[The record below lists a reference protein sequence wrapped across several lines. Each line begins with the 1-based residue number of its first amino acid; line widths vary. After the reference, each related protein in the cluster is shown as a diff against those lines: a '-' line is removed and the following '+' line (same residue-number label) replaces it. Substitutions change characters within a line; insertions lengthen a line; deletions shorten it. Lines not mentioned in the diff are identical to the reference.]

1 MSTID
6 HIRNFA
12 IIAHIDHGK
21 STIADRIIHSC
32 GGLSEREMKAQ
43 VLDSMDIERERGI
56 TIKAQTVKLKYKSKD
71 GKDYILNIID
81 TPGHVDFSY
90 EVSRALIACD
100 GALLLVDGTQGVQA
114 QTFAHSYAAIE
125 AGLDIIP
132 VINKVDSIDVD
143 IENVSKQ
150 IFNLIGAREDEI
162 FKISAKSGLGVD
174 SLINQIP
181 DLISSPVTKADNT
194 NALIFDSYF
203 DPYRGVIA
211 SVRVFGGEIKTNSK
225 LKLINSKFDFDA
237 SEIGYFDLKL
247 SPSDSLSSGEVGY
260 IVTGAKELSQIRV
273 GDTLVSQEDENPI
286 VVSGYKEPQ
295 PTVFSSIYP
304 ADSDDYAKLRDS
316 LDKYVLNDAS
326 FYYEPETS
334 SAFGF
339 GFRCGFLGLLHLEIV
354 IERLEREFNLSLIV
368 TPPSVEFKIVRNNDE
383 EIVIRNPSKI
393 EEYTDIKS
401 IHERICEL
409 DLLFP
414 KEYLGSI
421 MNLLNE
427 KRGVQLDL
435 NYLSTSMVKLKYRM
449 PLLELVTGFYDSLKS
464 ISQGFASL
472 DYQILDF
479 EPGNLVKLD
488 ILVNG
493 TPIDSFSSI
502 LAKENAEFIGRSRVK
517 KLAELIPRQQFDIP
531 IQAAVGSRII
541 ARETIK
547 ALRKDVTAK
556 LYGGDITRKRKLLEK
571 QKEGKKK
578 MRNIGKVAV
587 PKEAFKEFLK
597 Q

>member
-1 MSTID
+1 MLTD
-6 HIRNFA
+6 KNIRNIS
-12 IIAHIDHGK
+12 IIAHVDHGK
-21 STIADRIIHSC
+21 STLADRLIETS
-32 GGLSEREMKAQ
+32 GLINPGDHVDQ
-43 VLDSMDIERERGI
+43 ILDTMDLERERGI
-56 TIKAQTVKLKYKSKD
+56 TIKSQP
-71 GKDYILNIID
+71 IRLNFDDMQINLID

>member
-1 MSTID
+1 MLTNKN
-6 HIRNFA
+6 IRNIS
-12 IIAHIDHGK
+12 IIAHVDHGK
-21 STIADRIIHSC
+21 STLADRLIETS
-32 GGLSEREMKAQ
+32 GLIKPGDHVDQ
-43 VLDSMDIERERGI
+43 ILDTMDLERERGI
-56 TIKAQTVKLKYKSKD
+56 TIKSQPIRLD
-71 GKDYILNIID
+71 FGDLQINLID

-143 IENVSKQ
+143 INNVSKQ

-174 SLINQIP
+174 NLLKKIP
-181 DLISSPVTKADNT
+181 DLISSPVNKADNT

-211 SVRVFGGEIKTNSK
+211 SVRVFGGTIETNSK
-225 LKLINSKFDFDA
+225 LKLINSKFDFEA

-247 SPSDSLSSGEVGY
+247 SPSDTLSSGEVGY

-273 GDTLVSQEDENPI
+273 GDTLVNQEDEKPI

-326 FYYEPETS
+326 FFYEPETS

-427 KRGVQLDL
+427 KRGVQIDL

-472 DYQILDF
+472 DYQILEF
-479 EPGNLVKLD
+479 EIGDLVKLD

-502 LAKENAEFIGRSRVK
+502 LARENAEFIGRSRVK

-531 IQAAVGSRII
+531 IQAAVGSRVI

-587 PKEAFKEFLK
+587 PKDAFKEFLK

>member
-1 MSTID
+1 
-6 HIRNFA
+6 
-12 IIAHIDHGK
+12 
-21 STIADRIIHSC
+21 
-32 GGLSEREMKAQ
+32 
-43 VLDSMDIERERGI
+43 MDLERERGI
-56 TIKAQTVKLKYKSKD
+56 TIKSQP
-71 GKDYILNIID
+71 IRLNFDDMQINLID

-354 IERLEREFNLSLIV
+354 IERLEREFNLSLII

-393 EEYTDIKS
+393 EEYTDINS

>member
-1 MSTID
+1 MLNNKN
-6 HIRNFA
+6 IRNIS
-12 IIAHIDHGK
+12 IIAHVDHGK
-21 STIADRIIHSC
+21 STLADRLIEIS
-32 GGLSEREMKAQ
+32 GLINPGEHVDQ
-43 VLDSMDIERERGI
+43 ILDSMDLERERGI
-56 TIKAQTVKLKYKSKD
+56 TIKSQP
-71 GKDYILNIID
+71 IRLNFGDIQINLID

-162 FKISAKSGLGVD
+162 FKISAKSGLGVNE
-174 SLINQIP
+174 LISKIP
-181 DLISSPVTKADNT
+181 DLISSPVTKAENT

-203 DPYRGVIA
+203 DPYRGVVA

-260 IVTGAKELSQIRV
+260 IITGAKELSQIRV
-273 GDTLVSQEDENPI
+273 GDTLVSQEDVNPI

-304 ADSDDYAKLRDS
+304 ADSDDYVKLRDS

-383 EIVIRNPSKI
+383 EIIIRNPSKI

-401 IHERICEL
+401 IQERICEL

-435 NYLSTSMVKLKYRM
+435 NYLSTSMIKLKYRM

-472 DYQILDF
+472 DYQILEF
-479 EPGNLVKLD
+479 ETGNLVKLD

-502 LAKENAEFIGRSRVK
+502 LAKENAEFIGRNRVK
-517 KLAELIPRQQFDIP
+517 KLSELIPRQQFDIP

-556 LYGGDITRKRKLLEK
+556 LYGGDVTRKRKLLEK

>member
-1 MSTID
+1 ML
-6 HIRNFA
+6 HNKNLRNIS
-12 IIAHIDHGK
+12 IIAHVDHGK
-21 STIADRIIHSC
+21 STLADRFIEIS
-32 GGLSEREMKAQ
+32 GLIKPGEHVDQ
-43 VLDSMDIERERGI
+43 ILDSMDLEREKGI
-56 TIKAQTVKLKYKSKD
+56 TIKSQPIRLQFNDLT
-71 GKDYILNIID
+71 LNLID

-100 GALLLVDGTQGVQA
+100 GAILLVDATQGIQA

-125 AGLDIIP
+125 AGLEIIP
-132 VINKVDSIDVD
+132 VLNKIDSIDAD
-143 IENVSKQ
+143 KDSAKKQ
-150 IFNLIGAREDEI
+150 IFNLIGSSEKEI
-162 FKISAKSGLGVD
+162 FEISAKTGDGVKDLLDAIPELVSPPVQKTKD
-174 SLINQIP
+174 S
-181 DLISSPVTKADNT
+181 
-194 NALIFDSYF
+194 NALIFDSFF
-203 DPYRGVIA
+203 DSYRGVVA
-211 SVRVFGGEIKTNSK
+211 SVRVFGDEINMNQKLRLVNSK
-225 LKLINSKFDFDA
+225 YSF
-237 SEIGYFDLKL
+237 EPTEMGYFDLKFN
-247 SPSDSLSSGEVGY
+247 PSEKLMTGEVGY
-260 IVTGAKELSQIRV
+260 IITGAKDLSQIRV
-273 GDTLVSQEDENPI
+273 GDTLVNDADENPI
-286 VVSGYKEPQ
+286 IVSGYKEPQ
-295 PTVFSSIYP
+295 PTVFSSVFP
-304 ADSDDYAKLRDS
+304 ADSDDYTKLRDS

-326 FYYEPETS
+326 FFYEPETS

-354 IERLEREFNLSLIV
+354 VERLEREFNLSLIV

-427 KRGVQLDL
+427 KRGVQIDL

-472 DYQILDF
+472 DYQILEF
-479 EPGNLVKLD
+479 EIGDLVKLD

-502 LAKENAEFIGRSRVK
+502 LARENAEFIGRSRVK

-587 PKEAFKEFLK
+587 PKDAFKEFLK

>member
-1 MSTID
+1 MLNNKN
-6 HIRNFA
+6 IRNIS
-12 IIAHIDHGK
+12 IIAHVDHGK
-21 STIADRIIHSC
+21 STLADRLIEIS
-32 GGLSEREMKAQ
+32 GLINPGEHVDQ
-43 VLDSMDIERERGI
+43 ILDSMDLERERGI
-56 TIKAQTVKLKYKSKD
+56 TIKSQP
-71 GKDYILNIID
+71 IRLNFGDIQINLID
-81 TPGHVDFSY
+81 PPGHVDFSY

-162 FKISAKSGLGVD
+162 FKISAKSGLGVNE
-174 SLINQIP
+174 LISKIP
-181 DLISSPVTKADNT
+181 DLISSPVTKAENT

-260 IVTGAKELSQIRV
+260 IITGAKELSQIRV
-273 GDTLVSQEDENPI
+273 GDTLVNQEDVNPI

-304 ADSDDYAKLRDS
+304 ADSDDYVKLRDS

-383 EIVIRNPSKI
+383 EIIIRNPSKI

-401 IHERICEL
+401 IQERICEL

-435 NYLSTSMVKLKYRM
+435 NYLSTSMIKLKYRM

-472 DYQILDF
+472 DYQILEF
-479 EPGNLVKLD
+479 ETGNLVKLD

-502 LAKENAEFIGRSRVK
+502 LAKENAEFIGRNRVK
-517 KLAELIPRQQFDIP
+517 KLSELIPRQQFDIP

-556 LYGGDITRKRKLLEK
+556 LYGGDVTRKRKLLEK

>member
-1 MSTID
+1 MLNNKN
-6 HIRNFA
+6 IRNIS
-12 IIAHIDHGK
+12 IIAHVDHGK
-21 STIADRIIHSC
+21 STLADRLIEIS
-32 GGLSEREMKAQ
+32 GLINPGEHVDQ
-43 VLDSMDIERERGI
+43 ILDSMDLERERGI
-56 TIKAQTVKLKYKSKD
+56 TIKSQP
-71 GKDYILNIID
+71 IRLNFGDIQINLID

-162 FKISAKSGLGVD
+162 FKISAKSGLGVNELV
-174 SLINQIP
+174 SKIP
-181 DLISSPVTKADNT
+181 DLISSPVTKAENT

-260 IVTGAKELSQIRV
+260 IITGAKELSQIRV
-273 GDTLVSQEDENPI
+273 GDTLVSQEDVNPI

-304 ADSDDYAKLRDS
+304 ADSDDYVKLRDS

-383 EIVIRNPSKI
+383 EIIIRNPSKI

-401 IHERICEL
+401 IQERICEL

-435 NYLSTSMVKLKYRM
+435 NYLSTSMIKLKYRM

-472 DYQILDF
+472 DYQILEF
-479 EPGNLVKLD
+479 ETGNLVKLD

-502 LAKENAEFIGRSRVK
+502 LAKENAEFIGRNRVK
-517 KLAELIPRQQFDIP
+517 KLSELIPRQQFDIP

-556 LYGGDITRKRKLLEK
+556 LYGGDVTRKRKLLEK